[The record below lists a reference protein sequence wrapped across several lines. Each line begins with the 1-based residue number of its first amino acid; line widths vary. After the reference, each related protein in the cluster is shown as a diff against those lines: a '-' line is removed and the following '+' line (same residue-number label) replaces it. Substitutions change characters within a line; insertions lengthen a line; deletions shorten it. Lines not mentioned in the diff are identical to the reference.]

1 MQAYLVRAAAQGVGM
16 YFASG
21 DSSGVEIPDDR
32 FSILVGGTSLGI
44 GSHGRRLFE
53 TGWSRGR
60 SEFQNGKWVL
70 TREDGASSSG
80 PSLIWPRPPT
90 PAGSPSRVTTT

>member
-21 DSSGVEIPDDR
+21 DSSGVETPDDR

-44 GSHGRRLFE
+44 GSHGQRLFE

-60 SEFQNGKWVL
+60 SEFRNGKWVL
-70 TREDGASSSG
+70 TREDGASSGG